1 MVYDSVMTESR
12 EVDNE
17 SMSTDEFLGCDIVIV
32 ENLEEYVLS
41 DDPVGDIEVNDSDE
55 FELILGFKRTKPTMK
70 PAELHRTRRVKSTTS
85 PNLALTVP
93 LP

>member
-1 MVYDSVMTESR
+1 M
-12 EVDNE
+12 
-17 SMSTDEFLGCDIVIV
+17 IV
-32 ENLEEYVLS
+32 ENLKEAVLNG
-41 DDPVGDIEVNDSDE
+41 DPIGDIEVDDSDE